1 MRVLR
6 LVITK
11 PTKYMFIYTSKL
23 GGVATPRRTANPTVV
38 VVPQVVAPAKTI
50 VDGSA
55 TSLAN
60 IYTPTGTVSGGFFTY
75 TVLASDGTDFQSLS
89 GLVTYAAVN
98 KAGALTL
105 TITEVA
111 ANQAKAVSAGT
122 LTLAWTFVA
131 NADNSG
137 GIIKLQPTGSLTETV
152 YTVTATYNPVLPIHT
167 LGDQPK
173 VAGVRA
179 PAQLNG
185 GVTLL

>member
-1 MRVLR
+1 
-6 LVITK
+6 
-11 PTKYMFIYTSKL
+11 MFLYTSKL
-23 GGVATPRRTANPTVV
+23 GGVSTPRRTANPTAV
-38 VVPQVVAPAKTI
+38 VVPQVVQSAKTI

-60 IYTPTGTVSGGFFTY
+60 IYCPVGAVCGGSLFY

-89 GLVTYAAVN
+89 GYVTYAAVN
-98 KAGALTL
+98 KASTLTL
-105 TITEVA
+105 TITEA
-111 ANQAKAVSAGT
+111 ATNQAKAVSAGT

-131 NADNSG
+131 NATNDG
-137 GIIKLQPTGSLTETV
+137 GIIKLQPTGSLVETV
-152 YTVTATYNPVLPIHT
+152 YTVNTTYNPVLPIHT
-167 LGDQPK
+167 MGDQPK

>member
-1 MRVLR
+1 
-6 LVITK
+6 
-11 PTKYMFIYTSKL
+11 MFIYTSKL
-23 GGVATPRRTANPTVV
+23 GGVATPRRTSNPTAV

-55 TSLAN
+55 TTLSN
-60 IYTPTGTVSGGFFTY
+60 VYCPTGAIAGGYFTY

-89 GLVTYAAVN
+89 GLVTYASVN
-98 KAGALTL
+98 KAGTITA

-122 LTLAWTFVA
+122 LTLAWTITTNTTNDGA
-131 NADNSG
+131 L
-137 GIIKLQPTGSLTETV
+137 IKLQPTGSLTETV
-152 YTVTATYNPVLPIHT
+152 YTVTVTYFPVLPIHT